1 MAITYNTLGR
11 AQVGVSLEDI
21 EAAREALEGIRNGF
35 VRAYA
40 RALNTA
46 SEGVRTD
53 MVAMARDSYTF
64 RADAVR
70 ARIQINRASW
80 SNLTASVESRGGA
93 VHLTDF
99 LGTRQ
104 ISTGLSVDIKRST
117 GRQYIRHAF
126 KNFARSGKEL
136 ALRRQVIDGRRVAR
150 YPVEALYG
158 PHPEVVYNTPENWD
172 TLEDQADS
180 RLEAAF
186 AHEVDGVLRQ
196 YST

>member
-1 MAITYNTLGR
+1 MAITFNTLGR
-11 AQVGVSLEDI
+11 AQIGVSLEDI
-21 EAAREALEGIRNGF
+21 EAARAALEGIRNGF

-46 SEGVRTD
+46 SDGVRTD

-70 ARIQINRASW
+70 ARIQINRATW
-80 SNLTASVESRGGA
+80 ANLTASVVSRGPA
-93 VHLTDF
+93 VHLTEF

-117 GRQYIRHAF
+117 GRQYITHAF
-126 KNFARSGKEL
+126 LNTARSGRLL
-136 ALRRQVIDGRRVAR
+136 ALRRRVIDGRRVGR

-172 TLEDQADS
+172 TLEDQADE
-180 RLEAAF
+180 RLAAAF
-186 AHEVDGVLRQ
+186 ANEVDGVLRQ
-196 YST
+196 YA